1 MRVIYL
7 IDSPIFYD
15 TDCLVSFLVI
25 GEGNLLHKLFSKII
39 IPKQLYDELSHPNSP
54 PIIKNELEQYKKDNF
69 IEIKDIK
76 ITDKEYYV
84 YKQIK
89 NGVWREDEKC
99 IGKGEAAALALAI
112 QNDGVIASNNLS
124 DIEFYIKDNDLYILT
139 SSIILVQALE
149 KNIISEEGAEDKWS
163 KMLNRKRNLPASSFK
178 HYYSSIYPEDCKKFN
193 VFKLK

>member
-25 GEGNLLHKLFSKII
+25 GEGDLLNKLFSKII
-39 IPKQLYDELSHPNSP
+39 IPKQVYDELSHPNSP

-69 IEIKDIK
+69 IEIKDISIK
-76 ITDKEYYV
+76 DKEYYV
-84 YKQIK
+84 YEQIK
-89 NGVWREDEKC
+89 NGVWHEDEKC

-112 QNDGVIASNNLS
+112 QNEGVIASNNLS
-124 DIEFYIKDNDLYILT
+124 DIEFYVKDNDLYILT

-149 KNIISEEGAEDKWS
+149 KNIISEDDAEEMWS
-163 KMLNRKRNLPASSFK
+163 KMIDRKRNLPASSFK
-178 HYYSSIYPEDCKKFN
+178 HYYCIIYPDDCKKFN

>member
-25 GEGNLLHKLFSKII
+25 GEGDLLNKLFSKII
-39 IPKQLYDELSHPNSP
+39 IPKQVYDELSHPNSP
-54 PIIKNELEQYKKDNF
+54 PIIKNELEQYKRDNF
-69 IEIKDIK
+69 IEIKDISIK
-76 ITDKEYYV
+76 DKEYYV
-84 YKQIK
+84 YEQIK
-89 NGVWREDEKC
+89 NGVWHEDEKC

-112 QNDGVIASNNLS
+112 QNEGVIASNNLS

-149 KNIISEEGAEDKWS
+149 KNIIFEDDAEEMWS
-163 KMLNRKRNLPASSFK
+163 KMIDRKRNLPAYSFK
-178 HYYSSIYPEDCKKFN
+178 HYYSIIYPEDCKKFN

>member
-25 GEGNLLHKLFSKII
+25 GEGNLLNKLFSKII
-39 IPKQLYDELSHPNSP
+39 IPKQVYDELSHPNSP
-54 PIIKNELEQYKKDNF
+54 SIIKNELEHYKRDNF

-84 YKQIK
+84 YEQIK
-89 NGVWREDEKC
+89 KGVWHEDEKC

-124 DIEFYIKDNDLYILT
+124 DIEFYIKERDLYILT

-149 KNIISEEGAEDKWS
+149 KNIISEEGAEEMWS
-163 KMLNRKRNLPASSFK
+163 KMLNRKRNLPSYSFK
-178 HYYSSIYPEDCKKFN
+178 HYYCSIYPEDCKKFN

>member
-1 MRVIYL
+1 M

-39 IPKQLYDELSHPNSP
+39 IPKQVYNELSHPNSP
-54 PIIKNELEQYKKDNF
+54 PIIKNELEQYNKDNF

-84 YKQIK
+84 YEQIK

-99 IGKGEAAALALAI
+99 IGK
-112 QNDGVIASNNLS
+112 
-124 DIEFYIKDNDLYILT
+124 
-139 SSIILVQALE
+139 
-149 KNIISEEGAEDKWS
+149 
-163 KMLNRKRNLPASSFK
+163 
-178 HYYSSIYPEDCKKFN
+178 
-193 VFKLK
+193 